1 MLRYIRNF
9 PQLQEPSQGLKL
21 YHQAHER
28 FCGECNKS
36 ETRAGKSRRRVNRQ
50 HLFRCVE
57 MSKPETTL
65 VGFNDWCGQNLWEP
79 LSRDVRTYFEGPE
92 ATRLPN
98 PFERSLPE
106 RPWSM
111 EYEDYWIAFGSAV
124 LISVLSVLVGQCILQ
139 VSLNACPF
147 DNQELTLNRYSVSA
161 TRTCTPASSHGLSS
175 FP

>member
-1 MLRYIRNF
+1 
-9 PQLQEPSQGLKL
+9 
-21 YHQAHER
+21 
-28 FCGECNKS
+28 
-36 ETRAGKSRRRVNRQ
+36 
-50 HLFRCVE
+50 

-147 DNQELTLNRYSVSA
+147 DNQELTLNRVTRFQPLARVLQLRPMDYHRFRESSWQCLFYGPMWVYSLWIVWDA
-161 TRTCTPASSHGLSS
+161 PWFTYTWKCYDLPYPFLEMR
-175 FP
+175 